1 MRVAEQLT
9 SKLSDV
15 KTRTSFVGEFIVT
28 VDCGV
33 GELFEKHF
41 AEGVH
46 HVALLVGAGVL
57 GTAVAVQ
64 TADIADA
71 DGVGVVAYAMGSHL
85 TEGTTGTDSAVA
97 IDDIVVAARTEAALA
112 MPTVYFFDCH
122 VLTLFG
128 GRTVK
133 YDFSYISHFIKGLGV
148 RG

>member
-1 MRVAEQLT
+1 MSVCWVEEWLISIVRVVEQLT
-9 SKLSDV
+9 SKLSDI

-46 HVALLVGAGVL
+46 HIALLVGAGIF

-64 TADIADA
+64 SADVADA
-71 DGVGVVAYAMGSHL
+71 DGVGVVAYAMGSYL

-97 IDDIVVAARTEAALA
+97 IDDIVVAARTEAALTV
-112 MPTVYFFDCH
+112 PTVYFFDSH
-122 VLTLFG
+122 VLPLFG
-128 GRTVK
+128 G
-133 YDFSYISHFIKGLGV
+133 
-148 RG
+148 